1 MSGPSLEIHK
11 IWIEQCTAT
20 EGIRERFGLES
31 ALDYLIGEKIFSFVM
46 ASEQDPEFA
55 AELPAFIAEIRRIF
69 TAEEIQSYLN
79 RLEHTKFLASEEPE
93 WEGDDLD
100 EEAEDEP
107 WPDNPVMGAQELLR
121 LSRVRQ
127 LLQPEY

>member
-11 IWIEQCTAT
+11 IWIEQCAAT

-46 ASEQDPEFA
+46 ASERDPDFA

-69 TAEEIQSYLN
+69 TAEEIRSYLD

-93 WEGDDLD
+93 CEWDDSD

-121 LSRVRQ
+121 FSRVRQ